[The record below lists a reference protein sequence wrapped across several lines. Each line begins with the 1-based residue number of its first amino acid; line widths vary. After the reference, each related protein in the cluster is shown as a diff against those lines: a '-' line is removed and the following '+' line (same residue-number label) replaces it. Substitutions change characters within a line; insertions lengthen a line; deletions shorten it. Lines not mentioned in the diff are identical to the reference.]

1 MVVLIAATLW
11 LAHMFYL
18 AVVLLYST
26 LWLVPG
32 ISTPLLKPLII
43 MSLYSIDSDR
53 SILFF

>member
-1 MVVLIAATLW
+1 MVILITTTLW

-18 AVVLLYST
+18 VV
-26 LWLVPG
+26 LVPG

-53 SILFF
+53 SILFC